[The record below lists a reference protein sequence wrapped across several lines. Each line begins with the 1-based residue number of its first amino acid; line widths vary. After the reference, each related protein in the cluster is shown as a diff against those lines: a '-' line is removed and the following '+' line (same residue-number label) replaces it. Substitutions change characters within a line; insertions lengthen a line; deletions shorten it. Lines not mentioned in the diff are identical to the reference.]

1 MGDKTAVDGDLGVK
15 GEGRR
20 TRDRER
26 ESVARTPSTLFKAGG
41 SSPESEERTR
51 DCYFHMTLARAG
63 EALVFHFN
71 SVAKQ

>member
-26 ESVARTPSTLFKAGG
+26 ERVWLVLPAHYLKLVAPVQTQRREPGIVIFI
-41 SSPESEERTR
+41 
-51 DCYFHMTLARAG
+51 
-63 EALVFHFN
+63 
-71 SVAKQ
+71 